1 MKINNKKIA
10 NILIIISV
18 IILITGF
25 PVKVKAAL
33 IIIGVVPNS
42 ISNLHDNTINVNGTD
57 FVNGSIVSLDGYGP
71 LSSTYVSNTS
81 LQSNVP
87 AGILPGIYTVTVTN
101 PDQTSASL
109 QNALTIFTE
118 APTLA
123 LSPIPPNPTEAPY
136 PAPTADKTPTNEPPN
151 GYERPVIVVN
161 GYGLSQDTI
170 SPGDSFTLYVTL
182 YNAGQKYATNVVAL
196 FTPGDLIPSQTG
208 GVVAVGEIAPGNHKE
223 FGQPLVLDA
232 NIWTAVT
239 SISMTVTYTDEQ
251 GLTYSET
258 FVITLP
264 VVYKYSSNA
273 TATPTPTQSPTP
285 SIKPQLVISSYST
298 DIIPLQPGFQFLLN
312 LVVENN
318 GNSTAKN
325 VTMIVGGGS
334 SSSNYNGGTQ
344 QPGGI
349 SGASG
354 EFTNFAPIGSSN
366 VQTLGNFN
374 PGDILSASQ
383 ALIVNVNTSPG
394 AYPLKVSFVYTDE
407 SNHTLIDDQVVT
419 LLVYRLPQVEI
430 SFYQEVFDFFTGQP
444 NMLPIQVVNLGR
456 SSVVLGNMR
465 VSGQEGQFSNNSILV
480 GTLESGGYFTLD
492 ATYIPFTSGMM
503 DLLVTIDYTNDF
515 NQSEVITKTLTV
527 SVIDQPI
534 IEPPFDE
541 GQNDGIDGN
550 PPQTETFLH
559 KVWRFIL
566 GLLGLD
572 SGLNTS
578 TTPENVPQETT
589 SPDGPIIVPVQPPLK
604 GP

>member
-1 MKINNKKIA
+1 MNINHKKHT
-10 NILIIISV
+10 NRLIIIFMV
-18 IILITGF
+18 LLIAGL
-25 PVKVKAAL
+25 PIKVKAAL
-33 IIIGVVPNS
+33 IISGVTPNI
-42 ISNLHDNTINVNGTD
+42 ISNLHETVINVSGTD
-57 FVNGSIVSLDGYGP
+57 FVNGSDVSLNGYGA
-71 LSSTYVSNTS
+71 LSTSYNSNIS
-81 LQSNVP
+81 LQAIVP
-87 AGILPGIYTVTVTN
+87 AGIDPGIYTVTVTN
-101 PDQTSASL
+101 PDLTSASL
-109 QNALTIFTE
+109 ENALTILAE
-118 APTLA
+118 APTQA
-123 LSPIPPNPTEAPY
+123 FSPTPLNPTEAPY
-136 PAPTADKTPTNEPPN
+136 PAPTANKTPTSEPPN
-151 GYERPVIVVN
+151 GYERPVIVVY

-182 YNAGQKYATNVVAL
+182 YNAGQKFATNVVAL
-196 FTPGDLIPSQTG
+196 FTPGELIPRQTG

-232 NIWTAVT
+232 NIWSVVT

-251 GLTYSET
+251 GIIYNET

-273 TATPTPTQSPTP
+273 TVTPTPTQGPTP

-298 DIIPLQPGFQFLLN
+298 DISPLQPGFQFLLN
-312 LVVENN
+312 LMVENN

-366 VQTLGNFN
+366 VQTLGNFS
-374 PGDILSASQ
+374 PDDILSASQ
-383 ALIVNVNTSPG
+383 ALIVNVNTTPG

-407 SNHTLIDDQVVT
+407 SNHTFIDDQVVT

-430 SFYQEVFDFFTGQP
+430 SFYQDVIDLFTGQP

-456 SSVVLGNMR
+456 NSVVLGNMK
-465 VSGQEGQFSNNSILV
+465 VSGPDGQFSNNSILV
-480 GTLESGGYFTLD
+480 GTLEPGGYFTLD
-492 ATYIPFTSGMM
+492 ATYIPSTSGLM
-503 DLLVTIDYTNDF
+503 DLVVSIDYTNDF
-515 NQSEVITKTLTV
+515 NQPEVITKTLSI
-527 SVIDQPI
+527 SVIEQPI
-534 IEPPFDE
+534 IEPPIDG
-541 GQNDGIDGN
+541 GQNGGGDVN

-572 SGLNTS
+572 SGLNPS
-578 TTPENVPQETT
+578 TNQGNVPQETT
-589 SPDGPIIVPVQPPLK
+589 SPEGPIIIPVQPPLK